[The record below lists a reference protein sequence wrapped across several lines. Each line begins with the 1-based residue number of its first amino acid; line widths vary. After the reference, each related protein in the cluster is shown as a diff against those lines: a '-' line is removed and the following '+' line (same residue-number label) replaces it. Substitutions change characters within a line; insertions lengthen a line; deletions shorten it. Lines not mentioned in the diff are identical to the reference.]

1 MGFSAG
7 RSRAL
12 PGETQS
18 AEPEGSHPFLGS
30 TTSSASTASGMQE
43 TSPLVQEP
51 SSTMAGT
58 SQSLLLFFFFVFN
71 HIPCLFYGQTVN
83 CQHQL

>member
-43 TSPLVQEP
+43 TSAPRP
-51 SSTMAGT
+51 ST
-58 SQSLLLFFFFVFN
+58 LLYDGRHIAIAIIVFFFVFN

>member
-43 TSPLVQEP
+43 TSAPRP
-51 SSTMAGT
+51 ST
-58 SQSLLLFFFFVFN
+58 LLYDGRHIAIAIIGFFFCF
-71 HIPCLFYGQTVN
+71 
-83 CQHQL
+83 